1 MDRPPRTIEQR
12 RQALKLKA
20 ERMQTIVDMRA
31 AGKTWKECADACG
44 LNHLQRAQQL
54 HAEALA
60 EGLTPTPEEA

>member
-12 RQALKLKA
+12 RAALKLKQ
-20 ERMQTIVDMRA
+20 ERMQAIVDMRA

-54 HAEALA
+54 HKEALD
-60 EGLTPTPEEA
+60 EGLTPTPEAA